1 MSRRGKSLGM
11 QRKPWAFKGLGS
23 GPSMGKDWFLGQ
35 TQMLVKAV
43 DTQVTEGVN
52 CEHVNYF

>member
-1 MSRRGKSLGM
+1 
-11 QRKPWAFKGLGS
+11 
-23 GPSMGKDWFLGQ
+23 MGQDWFLGQ

-52 CEHVNYF
+52 CEHVNYI